1 MHVFSYQTKLKK
13 EIDKKEISKNKQNKN
28 KMWGKKTLTVKC
40 F

>member
-1 MHVFSYQTKLKK
+1 MHVFYYQTKLKK
-13 EIDKKEISKNKQNKN
+13 EINKKEINKNKQNKN